1 MKIHSPNKN
10 SLIILL
16 NPSDMEKLNL
26 RTETMVYSDKHTR
39 QVLWTLFTE
48 SRIALGQE
56 TKHGLKT
63 MIEIMPFDNGGCLI
77 CFTLKSEN
85 TNIRI
90 IPKLKKTSAV
100 YEFEEKDGF
109 RQMSN
114 SAEAQHI
121 DISGELYENDNTYRF
136 ILNHAV
142 SENKNLLSEFA
153 SKINHPLVESTT
165 REYWNKI
172 N

>member
-26 RTETMVYSDKHTR
+26 STETMVYSDEHTR

-48 SRIALGQE
+48 SRVALGQE
-56 TKHGLKT
+56 TKHGAKT

-90 IPKLKKTSAV
+90 IPKLKNTPAV
-100 YEFEEKDGF
+100 YEFEEINGF
-109 RQMSN
+109 RKMN
-114 SAEAQHI
+114 DSAKAQNI
-121 DISGELYENDNTYRF
+121 DISGELFESDNTYRF
-136 ILNHAV
+136 ILNNAV
-142 SENKNLLSEFA
+142 PENKNLLSEFA
-153 SKINHPLVESTT
+153 SKINNPLAESTT
-165 REYWNKI
+165 REYWNKV